1 MATICCNGATFD
13 NIQALVFDKDGTLA
27 SSEPFLRN
35 LAQRRSRLVDAQVP
49 GVQEPLLMAFGVDS
63 HRINPAGLM
72 AVGSRKESEIAAA
85 AYVAETGRTWVE
97 SLEIVQ
103 SAFVEADKYLPR
115 KANETPVVE
124 GAIDLLRS
132 SVKAGLKVGILSS
145 DTTANVQDFVQRY
158 ELAALVQYSFG
169 IDGFT
174 HKSDPAL
181 LTQLFTCLAVDPT
194 HTLMIGDSEL
204 DVQIAKTAGMAGCI
218 TVTGGWSEPT
228 RFSVQHDVIINHLD
242 KIQIS
247 L

>member
-1 MATICCNGATFD
+1 MATICCNGATFE
-13 NIQALVFDKDGTLA
+13 NIEALVFDKDGTLA
-27 SSEPFLRN
+27 HSELFLRN

-49 GVQEPLLMAFGVDS
+49 GVQEPLLMAFGVDN

-85 AYVAETGRTWVE
+85 AYVAETGRTWIE

-103 SAFVEADKYLPR
+103 TAFIEADKYLPR

-124 GAIDLLRS
+124 GAIELLES
-132 SVKAGLKVGILSS
+132 SVQAGLKVGILSS

-158 ELAALVQYSFG
+158 EMTALVQCSLG

-181 LTQLFTCLAVDPT
+181 LMQLFACLNVDPRC
-194 HTLMIGDSEL
+194 TLMIGDSQL
-204 DVQIAKTAGMAGCI
+204 DAQIAKSAAMAGCI
-218 TVTGGWSEPT
+218 LVKGGWSESPRT
-228 RFSVQHDVIINHLD
+228 IGHDIVINYLSE
-242 KIQIS
+242 IQVS